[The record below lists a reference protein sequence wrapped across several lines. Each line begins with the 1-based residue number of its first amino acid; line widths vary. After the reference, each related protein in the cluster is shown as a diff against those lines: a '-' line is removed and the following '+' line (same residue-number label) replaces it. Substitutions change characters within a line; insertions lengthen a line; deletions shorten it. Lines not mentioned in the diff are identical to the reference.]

1 MKAML
6 LLLTTLVLLAGLF
19 VSSETQTSDES
30 TLRALLRNYSSTN
43 CGIDK
48 LEDEELT
55 NLVSL
60 LGTQR
65 GYSFLDESARQYMR
79 RQGWTPI
86 EVIGY
91 QPDTTIAAMSDD
103 VLMLVVREGKLYAME
118 PPMGEDAWMTGLY
131 WSKDTFISTWEV
143 VSPSGKVEHCGIS
156 ELK

>member
-6 LLLTTLVLLAGLF
+6 LLLTALVLLAGF
-19 VSSETQTSDES
+19 SVSSETQTPGASA
-30 TLRALLRNYSSTN
+30 LRSLLQNHRSTN

-48 LEDEELT
+48 LDDEELT
-55 NLVSL
+55 NFVTL
-60 LGTQR
+60 LGTR
-65 GYSFLDESARQYMR
+65 REFSFLNESARQYMR

-103 VLMLVVREGKLYAME
+103 VLMLVVREGRLYAME

-143 VSPSGKVEHCGIS
+143 ISPTGEVEHCGIS
-156 ELK
+156 ELE